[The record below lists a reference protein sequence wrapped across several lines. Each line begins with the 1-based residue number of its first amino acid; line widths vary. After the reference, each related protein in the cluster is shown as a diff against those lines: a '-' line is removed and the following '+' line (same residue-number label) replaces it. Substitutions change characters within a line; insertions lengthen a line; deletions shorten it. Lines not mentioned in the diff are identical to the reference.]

1 MTTGE
6 LIKQARQ
13 NSKMTQKELAEKVG
27 VSYQMIQ
34 AWENNR
40 RNPKTET
47 LKKIAVALNVQWFEL
62 YSDDPHEQ
70 SRGIIYDISDRAG
83 ISILDKDGNVINHPK
98 KTNAMWVKTPS
109 AFSKIAQFNSENE
122 KALFLYTNLNESGR
136 YEAAKFFTEHLDKD
150 SLPEAIAYLQQLV
163 DTSQYQKKDEE

>member
-13 NSKMTQKELAEKVG
+13 NSKITQKELAEKVG

-47 LKKIAVALNVQWFEL
+47 LKKIAAALNVQWFEL
-62 YSDDPHEQ
+62 YSDDPHIQ
-70 SRGIIYDISDRAG
+70 ARGIVDDVSGRLQKAIAENG
-83 ISILDKDGNVINHPK
+83 PMK
-98 KTNAMWVKTPS
+98 KTSTSNAINSGLLQIQFKS
-109 AFSKIAQFNSENE
+109 DDDHIAY
-122 KALFLYTNLNESGR
+122 LYSLLNDSGKF
-136 YEAAKFFTEHLDKD
+136 EASRCFFRHLDKE
-150 SLPEAIAYLQQLV
+150 SVPEVIAYLQQLAN
-163 DTSQYQKKDEE
+163 TPQYQKKAEE